1 MVLAWGAGIAWIAGQ
16 QLYLGAQGITP
27 MTERGKWVERL
38 ISYVRGRNLIGK
50 PATTRTFQ
58 QHIRC
63 KLKATEVR
71 EMVTQLIQIG
81 HLQQEADGTL
91 VMVAKPAED

>member
-1 MVLAWGAGIAWIAGQ
+1 MRVSQSIREELHAHALEEAPNECCGVIVFRDDVA
-16 QLYLGAQGITP
+16 
-27 MTERGKWVERL
+27 ER
-38 ISYVRGRNLIGK
+38 YVRGRNLIGK

-63 KLKATEVR
+63 KLKAAEVR
-71 EMVTQLIQIG
+71 EMVTQLIQSG